1 VGVPY
6 TMSTYSF
13 VDGTREI
20 YAIFLHSCRQYQRF
34 LFMKHDAEFAFFTM
48 LNMWVV
54 HLRSYEICTLLCMH
68 YFECEVVQPCLAF
81 RRIV

>member
-1 VGVPY
+1 VSCRESPYLSLNSFKFVDIGSHVGVPY

-34 LFMKHDAEFAFFTM
+34 LFMKHDAECFFHY
-48 LNMWVV
+48 VEYV
-54 HLRSYEICTLLCMH
+54 GGPFEIL
-68 YFECEVVQPCLAF
+68 
-81 RRIV
+81 